1 MKINCFTAI
10 ITGALLSP
18 TLLFSA
24 PPATAQVTFGN
35 VGSEPVSGVVG
46 SGSNHPTAAK
56 TVPTFDNGVQAKVNA
71 ASSGLTVAGVSGTQT
86 VLGQTVTVDAA
97 VMQTAFD
104 LINTP
109 VGSSSPSVTAF
120 AQSLGN
126 SSSGQNLAI
135 AMQGLRRGDG
145 SIDPTVMTNAVGAY
159 NSYVQALATEAK
171 ATSKPSNELDSY
183 VQSLPPGQKVAQV
196 LLGKLLESAK

>member
-1 MKINCFTAI
+1 MKITKVAAI
-10 ITGALLSP
+10 ITSILLSP
-18 TLLFSA
+18 LLLSA
-24 PPATAQVTFGN
+24 PPATAQITFGN

-56 TVPTFDNGVQAKVNA
+56 TVPAFDNGIQAKVDA

-86 VLGQTVTVDAA
+86 VLGQTITVDPA

-104 LINTP
+104 LISTP
-109 VGSSSPSVTAF
+109 VGSSSPSVAAF

-126 SSSGQNLAI
+126 SSSAQNLAL

-159 NSYVQALATEAK
+159 NAYVQALATDAK
-171 ATSKPSNELDSY
+171 VTSKPTSELDSY
-183 VQSLPPGQKVAQV
+183 VQSLPPGQKVARV